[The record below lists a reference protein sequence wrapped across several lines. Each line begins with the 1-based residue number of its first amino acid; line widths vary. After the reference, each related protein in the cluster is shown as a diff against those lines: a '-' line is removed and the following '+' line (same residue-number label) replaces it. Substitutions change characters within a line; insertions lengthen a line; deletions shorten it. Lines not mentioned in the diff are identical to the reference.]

1 MIIVTTSIN
10 PPTPQ
15 FFSLFNLAKQ
25 RGDWKILMVGDTKTP
40 HELYKNLNC
49 WCFEYLSPEYQEQKY
64 KKLSDVLGWRTIQR
78 RNVGFVEAYKYRGSE
93 HRIVS
98 SYDDDQYVYDS
109 WGQNVEVGKTK
120 EVDIW
125 DNISVPCFDPLSVT
139 NNNDLWQRGYPIQWV
154 KEKNKVEY
162 KGKQVR
168 KILAQNDLVDGDA
181 DIDATIRLIKKPIVK
196 FNNIDIFGS
205 SQVSP
210 FNSQNLFLDINTLP
224 YYFCFPFVGRFDDIW
239 GGYIFQKYF
248 PNSLVFGAASVYQDR
263 NPQDLITNL
272 ENEIFGYRNTINL
285 IQDLDNYKGY
295 LPERSLDAFRIYQE
309 SF

>member
-1 MIIVTTSIN
+1 MLIVSTSIN
-10 PPTPQ
+10 PPTTQ
-15 FFSLFNLAKQ
+15 TKNLINKSKEKN
-25 RGDWKILMVGDTKTP
+25 WKFIMVGDTKTP
-40 HELYKNLNC
+40 HDLYEELQSDN
-49 WCFEYLSPEYQEQKY
+49 FEYLSPEFQEREY
-64 KKLSDVLGWRTIQR
+64 PKLSQVLGWKTIQR
-78 RNVGFVEAYKYRGSE
+78 RNIGFVHAYKNYKENNG
-93 HRIVS
+93 IIS
-98 SYDDDQYVYDS
+98 SWDDDNEVNSD
-109 WGQNVEVGKTK
+109 WGQNVQVGKTI

-139 NNNDLWQRGYPIQWV
+139 NNNDLWQRGYPIQLV

-162 KGKQVR
+162 KGKQMR

-196 FNNIDIFGS
+196 FDNIDMYGS
-205 SQVSP
+205 NQIAP

-224 YYFCFPFVGRFDDIW
+224 YYFCFNGVGRFDDIW

-248 PNSLVFGAASVYQDR
+248 PNSLVFGPASVYQDR

-272 ENEIFGYRNTINL
+272 ENEIFGYRNTLNL
-285 IQDLDNYKGY
+285 LNDLNNYPVY

-309 SF
+309 YF